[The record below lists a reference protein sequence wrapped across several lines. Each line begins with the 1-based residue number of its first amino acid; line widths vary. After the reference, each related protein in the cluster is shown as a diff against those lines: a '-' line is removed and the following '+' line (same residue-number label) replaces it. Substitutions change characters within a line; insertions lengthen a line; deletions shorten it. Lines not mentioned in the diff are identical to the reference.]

1 MGASRGNW
9 SEDWIIV
16 NPTNMTL
23 TSSPSSWD
31 SSEPVYCYNVNDNN
45 IRQYLVPIYQVLGPV
60 LLLLCFVSVVG
71 NSIILST
78 VFFMRRKHL
87 TPTLMFS
94 LSLAGADAVAAV
106 AMGLGF
112 FVNNILL
119 YNFDINVQYRDCIV
133 LIVEAFR
140 LGAMVCSALHFML
153 LAINHW
159 MGITAPLHYAS
170 RMTRSNAV
178 LCIATMWILPVTV
191 FFVYFSVVPDQG
203 FQSEKCETVE
213 FAHQFAF
220 RSFVSALFFAP
231 LALMSVV
238 YLHVFYEIRQHQ
250 KKLAHLDMAG
260 SSDEKRRM
268 QSNTKA
274 VVTTLI
280 ILLTYLIGWLP
291 AVINYVTVCDDC
303 SVPLT
308 ISLCVRLPV
317 NIVTNLLIILKFL
330 VDPII
335 YTARITEV
343 RMVITYFLERG
354 GCRKPEETERSFNR
368 FDTSRTGSLMTSL
381 RYSTYR
387 QRKASDTLST
397 SSFQRAPSLYSRTS
411 SSHRGPSNSYLSVE
425 GNGVHRPPTNTAHNG
440 YMPNNLRGHGT
451 SGRRPS
457 YDLPSPLIEVSEGP
471 HSPTTEKPPAKDRMH
486 NLMP

>member
-1 MGASRGNW
+1 MEASSGNW
-9 SEDWIIV
+9 SEDWIV
-16 NPTNMTL
+16 LNPENITL
-23 TSSPSSWD
+23 LASPSTWD
-31 SSEPVYCYNVNDNN
+31 PNEPVYCYNVNEFN

-60 LLLLCFVSVVG
+60 LLLLCSISVFG

-94 LSLAGADAVAAV
+94 LSLAGADVCASL

-159 MGITAPLHYAS
+159 MGITAPLLYAS
-170 RMTRSNAV
+170 RMTRSIAI
-178 LCIATMWILPVTV
+178 LCIVTMWILPVTL
-191 FFVYFSVVPDQG
+191 FFAYFLLVPNQG
-203 FQSEKCETVE
+203 FQSEKCEMVE
-213 FAHQFAF
+213 FAHRSAF

-231 LALMSVV
+231 LALMSLV
-238 YLHVFYEIRQHQ
+238 YLHVFYMLQSHQ
-250 KKLAHLDMAG
+250 KKLARLGVAG

-268 QSNTKA
+268 QNNTKA

-291 AVINYVTVCDDC
+291 AVVNYVTVCDDC
-303 SVPLT
+303 VVPLT

-343 RMVITYFLERG
+343 RMVITYFLG
-354 GCRKPEETERSFNR
+354 KTCLAISHFTF
-368 FDTSRTGSLMTSL
+368 SRCCM
-381 RYSTYR
+381 
-387 QRKASDTLST
+387 
-397 SSFQRAPSLYSRTS
+397 
-411 SSHRGPSNSYLSVE
+411 
-425 GNGVHRPPTNTAHNG
+425 
-440 YMPNNLRGHGT
+440 
-451 SGRRPS
+451 
-457 YDLPSPLIEVSEGP
+457 
-471 HSPTTEKPPAKDRMH
+471 
-486 NLMP
+486 